1 MVARAT
7 ETSTE
12 ELSWDDDENDPME
25 GNPILNTINE
35 EVEPQVM
42 ERNHSSREDEDQLI
56 VPGGAVIEEKRDA
69 SVPGGVVNE
78 EKRDESVPEVIV
90 IEEQDGSIPRET
102 KTDQHN
108 TPTPV
113 SPVGPLVRDP
123 NSDGPDQEMY
133 QEDPDKTLCSADL
146 PTTASKTGA
155 VGTTLE
161 TSKTGAVGT
170 TLETSKTGA
179 VGTTLETSKT
189 GAVGT
194 TLETSKTGA
203 VGTTLE
209 TAAHTRS
216 RRRPSL
222 PSSGDT
228 KSDMAHS
235 DSSDS
240 FVCIPGDQSPTPLQH
255 LPVNESWQTISTNVS
270 EGWEVLQGS
279 THASSSDLV
288 SVPGSETTRSSVR
301 ENRGSSTSEEDPG
314 LLMEQ
319 FVKEIE
325 QECNLEV
332 RWCDVSHSCATLNLF
347 CLSHRRRVALE
358 MTGRTGMTNNDFLF
372 LYDNHNFIATFVF
385 APAIYYY

>member
-12 ELSWDDDENDPME
+12 ELSWDDDESDPTE

-56 VPGGAVIEEKRDA
+56 VPRGAVNEEKCNE
-69 SVPGGVVNE
+69 SVPGEMMNEEKLDESVPGEMMNE
-78 EKRDESVPEVIV
+78 EKRDESVPRGQVNEGKRDVSVPGVMVNEEKCDESVPSGQVNEEKCDESVPGGQVNEEKCDESVPGVIV
-90 IEEQDGSIPRET
+90 TKEQDGGVPRQTEGEE
-102 KTDQHN
+102 HN
-108 TPTPV
+108 APTPV
-113 SPVGPLVRDP
+113 GSLVRDP
-123 NSDGPDQEMY
+123 NSAVPDREMS
-133 QEDPDKTLCSADL
+133 QEDPDKTLCSDDL
-146 PTTASKTGA
+146 PTPANKTGVVA
-155 VGTTLE
+155 
-161 TSKTGAVGT
+161 
-170 TLETSKTGA
+170 
-179 VGTTLETSKT
+179 
-189 GAVGT
+189 
-194 TLETSKTGA
+194 
-203 VGTTLE
+203 TTLE
-209 TAAHTRS
+209 TAVHVRG

-228 KSDMAHS
+228 KSDGAHS

-288 SVPGSETTRSSVR
+288 SVPGSETRHSSMR

-325 QECNLEV
+325 QECNLQV
-332 RWCDVSHSCATLNLF
+332 RQCHVSQVC
-347 CLSHRRRVALE
+347 
-358 MTGRTGMTNNDFLF
+358 
-372 LYDNHNFIATFVF
+372 
-385 APAIYYY
+385 

>member
-12 ELSWDDDENDPME
+12 ELSWDDDENDPTE
-25 GNPILNTINE
+25 GNPTLNTINE

-56 VPGGAVIEEKRDA
+56 VPGGTVIKEKCDA
-69 SVPGGVVNE
+69 SVPGGLLKEEKCDESVPVGMVKE
-78 EKRDESVPEVIV
+78 EKRDESVPGGMVKEGKCDESVPGGMVNEEKHDESVPGVIV
-90 IEEQDGSIPRET
+90 IEEQDGGIPRET
-102 KTDQHN
+102 KTEQHN

-113 SPVGPLVRDP
+113 TPVGPLVQGP
-123 NSDGPDQEMY
+123 NSAGPDQEMY

-146 PTTASKTGA
+146 PTTANKTGA
-155 VGTTLE
+155 V
-161 TSKTGAVGT
+161 V
-170 TLETSKTGA
+170 
-179 VGTTLETSKT
+179 
-189 GAVGT
+189 
-194 TLETSKTGA
+194 
-203 VGTTLE
+203 TTLE

-216 RRRPSL
+216 SRRPSL

-228 KSDMAHS
+228 KSDVAHS

-347 CLSHRRRVALE
+347 CLSHRRRMRRRVALE

-385 APAIYYY
+385 APAIYCY